1 MSVAKEINSLFQ
13 LQILTL
19 LHPIPGVYFMEKTM
33 EIFREDG
40 IEFTSIRTNF
50 GADGTLSI
58 NGQDMGPMVEQ
69 FWGDDDY
76 EYFLSIPKKS
86 IEMFLLHL
94 MKLAFN
100 TEKKITFGDC
110 KEILEVNKIEHA
122 FNWWA

>member
-1 MSVAKEINSLFQ
+1 MNLYGEN
-13 LQILTL
+13 
-19 LHPIPGVYFMEKTM
+19 M
-33 EIFREDG
+33 EIYRNEG
-40 IEFTSIRTNF
+40 TEFTSINVDF
-50 GADGTLSI
+50 LDDGTLKIS
-58 NGQDMGPMVEQ
+58 GHDMGPFVEE

>member
-1 MSVAKEINSLFQ
+1 
-13 LQILTL
+13 
-19 LHPIPGVYFMEKTM
+19 MEKTM

-100 TEKKITFGDC
+100 NEKKITFGDC

-122 FNWWA
+122 LNWWA

>member
-1 MSVAKEINSLFQ
+1 
-13 LQILTL
+13 
-19 LHPIPGVYFMEKTM
+19 M

-110 KEILEVNKIEHA
+110 KKILEVNKIEHT

>member
-1 MSVAKEINSLFQ
+1 MMGLNL
-13 LQILTL
+13 LQSELTL
-19 LHPIPGVYFMEKTM
+19 IMMELYPS
-33 EIFREDG
+33 D
-40 IEFTSIRTNF
+40 
-50 GADGTLSI
+50 
-58 NGQDMGPMVEQ
+58 GQDMGPLVEQ

>member
-1 MSVAKEINSLFQ
+1 
-13 LQILTL
+13 
-19 LHPIPGVYFMEKTM
+19 MEKTM
-33 EIFREDG
+33 EIFRDEG

-50 GADGTLSI
+50 DGDGTLSI
-58 NGQDMGPMVEQ
+58 SGQDMGPMVKE

-110 KEILEVNKIEHA
+110 KEILEVNKIEHS
-122 FNWWA
+122 FDWWA

>member
-1 MSVAKEINSLFQ
+1 
-13 LQILTL
+13 
-19 LHPIPGVYFMEKTM
+19 M

-76 EYFLSIPKKS
+76 EYSLSIPKKS

-100 TEKKITFGDC
+100 NEKKITFGDC
-110 KEILEVNKIEHA
+110 KEILEVHKIEHA